1 MVEILLIFL
10 FVVAIL
16 VIICCYFCY
25 YFNHLFLFLLL
36 LFLTLLLLLLLVL
49 LSLLLFIFVF
59 IFFHQVISVY
69 IIISFFINA
78 IIIVTFFIFYL
89 NLHCLRCHS
98 FILISIFVTIY
109 RQGCFSYQKYGY
121 YHYYHHRQY
130 LKLRHLYCYY
140 YNIILITVF
149 VVAPNKVVAFVII
162 TMIHTS
168 LCIHLI
174 CSLQVFSY
182 SPTVYFR

>member
-1 MVEILLIFL
+1 MVEILLF
-10 FVVAIL
+10 FSFC
-16 VIICCYFCY
+16 CCYFGNY
-25 YFNHLFLFLLL
+25 LLLFLLL
-36 LFLTLLLLLLLVL
+36 L
-49 LSLLLFIFVF
+49 LSFVIFVIIVFNIVIAF
-59 IFFHQVISVY
+59 IIGVTIFHQVISVY

-78 IIIVTFFIFYL
+78 IIIVTCIIFYL
-89 NLHCLRCHS
+89 SLHCLRCHS